1 MSRKESAEK
10 EIKFKRFRLGLV
22 GFFMVCAAVS
32 VIARLYYIQIN
43 QHERYASYSK
53 SQYFQTVQLN
63 QTRGKI
69 LDKNGTPLALTIP
82 MRSVFAHPLQIE
94 NREKTAGVLAEELG
108 LDADSVLKLIS
119 KKKNFV
125 WVQRKI
131 TDEQYASLKEKD
143 LKGVSFLEED
153 KRFYPYKNIGARV
166 IGFCGIDN
174 QGLAGIEYEYEKLL
188 AGEKALFVA
197 NKDALGRVYGYADG
211 RDPNDRFE
219 VVTTIDVRIQ
229 QAAEKVVRE
238 AFEEYQAKAAIAI
251 VMSAKSGEILAMAEQ
266 PEFNP
271 NNFADY
277 PTSSFKSLS
286 VTQSY
291 EPGSTFKVFL
301 AAAALDSGV
310 AKPEDKFDCGNGS
323 IKVGENVISEAMGHS
338 FGELSFSD
346 VIVKSSNIG
355 SIKIARL
362 LGERR
367 FYHYIRKFGFGSRT
381 EVDLPGETSGLLQ
394 DYREWSSLSLPSI
407 SFGQEITATPIQLV
421 SALSVIGNGGMYVK
435 PHIVRKV
442 TRNGKVEWEFKSPTP
457 RRIISREA
465 ALGTMKILELAVRE
479 GTGEDAYAPGYE
491 LAGKT
496 GTAQKFDRTL
506 KRYSKDKHLASFMA
520 LFPAEDPMLS
530 ILVMVDEPAGAG
542 WGGKVAAPMA
552 KDIAI
557 ETARI
562 LDIPSSLDTRYV
574 VNWTDLEEKYFKDEK
589 EKGTDKPRGLVE
601 KFLAADFSGML
612 EG

>member
-1 MSRKESAEK
+1 MSKNELTAKEM
-10 EIKFKRFRLGLV
+10 KFKRFRLGFIGLFLLFGV
-22 GFFMVCAAVS
+22 IA

-69 LDKNGTPLALTIP
+69 LDKSGAPMALTIP
-82 MRSVFAHPLQIE
+82 LRSVFAHPLQIE
-94 NREKTAGVLAEELG
+94 NHVETANVLAEQLG
-108 LDADSVLKLIS
+108 LESDAVLKLLNR
-119 KKKNFV
+119 KKNFV
-125 WVQRKI
+125 WIKRKI
-131 TDEQYASLKEKD
+131 TDEQWASLKEKD

-153 KRFYPYKNIGARV
+153 KRFYPYKTIGARV

-174 QGLAGIEYEYEKLL
+174 QGLAGLEYQYEKML
-188 AGEKALFVA
+188 AGEKALFIA

-211 RDPNDRFE
+211 RDPNDRLE

-229 QAAEKVVRE
+229 QVAEKVVRD
-238 AFEEYQAKAAIAI
+238 AFEEYQAKAAVAV
-251 VMSAKSGEILAMAEQ
+251 VMAVKNGEILAMAEQ

-271 NNFADY
+271 NSFADY
-277 PTSSFKSLS
+277 PTSSFKPIS

-310 AKPEDKFDCGNGS
+310 AKPDDKFDCESGT
-323 IKVGENVISEAMGHS
+323 IKIGENVISEAMGHS
-338 FGELSFSD
+338 FGELTFSD

-381 EVDLPGETSGLLQ
+381 GVDLPGEVSGMLQ
-394 DYREWSSLSLPSI
+394 DYREWSALSLPSI

-421 SALSVIGNGGMYVK
+421 SALSTIGNGGMYVK

-442 TRNGKVEWEFKSPTP
+442 IRNGKLEWEFQPP
-457 RRIISREA
+457 AARRIISQSASSE
-465 ALGTMKILELAVRE
+465 TMKILELAVKE
-479 GTGEDAYAPGYE
+479 GTGGDAYAPGYE

-496 GTAQKFDRTL
+496 GTAQKYDRKL

-520 LFPAEDPMLS
+520 LFPAEDPMLA

-552 KDIAI
+552 RDIAI

-562 LDIPSSLDTRYV
+562 IDIPSTLDTKYV
-574 VNWTDLEEKYFKDEK
+574 VNWKNLEDKYFESEIKNNDY
-589 EKGTDKPRGLVE
+589 KPTGWVD
-601 KFLAADFSGML
+601 KFLSADFAGLL